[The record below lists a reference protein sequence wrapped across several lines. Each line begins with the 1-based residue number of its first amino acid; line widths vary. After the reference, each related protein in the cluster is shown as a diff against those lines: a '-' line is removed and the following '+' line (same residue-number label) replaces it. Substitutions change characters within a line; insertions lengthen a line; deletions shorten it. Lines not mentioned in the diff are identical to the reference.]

1 MKKKMIFVLAAVV
14 CVLAIV
20 FVCQLWLQHRMQ
32 NDTGKK
38 PKATKEPGVVQ
49 ADFQVEQAP
58 HTKTDIYT
66 EDYQKELDEQLSAW
80 KGKNTYGTDN
90 PLMVW
95 NPYGTNTGSFYYYA
109 QTDKACYAVSQ
120 ITPDKGSVVKHRLV
134 NDGSGNETKEHE
146 YLLTGLATG
155 RTNEIQMSFYDEKDK
170 LLVSKSYTV
179 KLNSDKEVP
188 KILKVEKGESKQAL
202 TDGLFAVMGHD
213 KSKAVNIYYYDNDGV
228 SRGKT
233 PLNDYRTDRILTV
246 DGKWVFSYDL
256 DKIAVMNRLGHIV
269 KTYTLKGYQL
279 HHDFMYDSYRG
290 KLLCLVNDKKKKTI
304 EDVLISVDMKS
315 GKIKKLADFASL
327 MSASRKKHV
336 QRKGGKIP
344 MAARNWTGCI

>member
-49 ADFQVEQAP
+49 ADFQVEQVR

-66 EDYQKELDEQLSAW
+66 EDYQKEVDEQLSAW

-109 QTDKACYAVSQ
+109 QTDKACYAVCQ

-134 NDGSGNETKEHE
+134 NDGSGKVTKEHE

-233 PLNDYRTDRILTV
+233 PLNDYRTDRILTI
-246 DGKWVFSYDL
+246 DGKLVFSYSLTDL
-256 DKIAVMNRLGHIV
+256 AVVNRLGRVERSI
-269 KTYTLKGYQL
+269 LANMN
-279 HHDFMYDSYRG
+279 FIMI
-290 KLLCLVNDKKKKTI
+290 LCMTRTKI
-304 EDVLISVDMKS
+304 HCCVL
-315 GKIKKLADFASL
+315 
-327 MSASRKKHV
+327 
-336 QRKGGKIP
+336 
-344 MAARNWTGCI
+344 